1 MGFIR
6 ISDVNGL
13 CINNPLNAR
22 QNNYAWSISE
32 LGDYIY
38 VGTGRNIIASL
49 VKAYFND
56 IIVATFEWAES
67 LGIDLVQHINLKM
80 RYNETR
86 EYHHG
91 GKKY

>member
-38 VGTGRNIIASL
+38 VGTGRNIIATL
-49 VKAYFND
+49 LKVYFND
-56 IIVATFEWAES
+56 INLPISIDPLDMDNRAE
-67 LGIDLVQHINLKM
+67 IW
-80 RYNETR
+80 RYRKDGSE
-86 EYHHG
+86 
-91 GKKY
+91 K